1 MYCNLYT
8 NFALFTSPVPAVQ
21 ESSLDPRPRFEP
33 DGTVLRALAT
43 HAEYDEA
50 VALQDEIWGAGF
62 TDRVPAS
69 ILRVAQKVGGITAA
83 AFDPQGRMLG
93 FVFGLTGVRN
103 GRLVHWSD
111 MLAVR
116 PEARGKQLGEKLKTY
131 QRDLV
136 RAIGVETMFW
146 TFDPLVA
153 RNAHFNLNRLGA
165 RIAEYIPNFYGSNTG
180 SVLHGELPTDRF
192 VAEWAIGSADR
203 ETRADARPPRE
214 RPAADL
220 AHTAVVENGRVRVV
234 EPLPDATR
242 VLVPIPRDI
251 EAALVA
257 SQEAALAWRLATRE
271 AIMHYLALGYQVT
284 AFHRGTDTELPAYE
298 LTRSPSLP
306 A

>member
-1 MYCNLYT
+1 
-8 NFALFTSPVPAVQ
+8 VQ
-21 ESSLDPRPRFEP
+21 ESSLDPDPRFEA
-33 DGTVLRALAT
+33 DGIVLRTLTT
-43 HAEYDEA
+43 HTEYDEA

-69 ILRVAQKVGGITAA
+69 ILRVAQKVGGVTAA

-116 PEARGKQLGEKLKTY
+116 EEARGKQLGERLKNY

-136 RAIGVETMFW
+136 RAIGIETMFW

-153 RNAHFNLNRLGA
+153 RNAHFNLNKLGA

-180 SVLHGELPTDRF
+180 SILHGALPTDRF
-192 VAEWAIGSADR
+192 VAEWQIGSTDR
-203 ETRADARPPRE
+203 GTPADANPPRE
-214 RPAADL
+214 RPAADV
-220 AHTAVVENGRVRVV
+220 ARTAVVENGRVRVV
-234 EPLPDATR
+234 ERLPDSTR

-251 EAALVA
+251 EAALGA

-271 AIMHYLALGYQVT
+271 AITHYQALGYQVT
-284 AFHRGTDTELPAYE
+284 AFHRATDTELPAYE
-298 LTRSPSLP
+298 LTRSSSLP

>member
-1 MYCNLYT
+1 MH
-8 NFALFTSPVPAVQ
+8 
-21 ESSLDPRPRFEP
+21 ESSLAPRPRYEA
-33 DGTVLRALAT
+33 DGIVLRTLAAN
-43 HAEYDEA
+43 HEYDEA

-69 ILRVAQKVGGITAA
+69 ILRVGQKVGGVTAG

-93 FVFGLTGVRN
+93 FVFGLTGIRD
-103 GRLVHWSD
+103 GRPVHWSD

-116 PEARGKQLGEKLKTY
+116 EEARGKQLGEKLKNY

-136 RAIGVETMFW
+136 RAVGVETMFW

-180 SVLHGELPTDRF
+180 SILHGALPTDRF
-192 VAEWAIGSADR
+192 VAEWQLASGDR
-203 ETRADARPPRE
+203 KTRDAAPSQRDRPADAAR
-214 RPAADL
+214 
-220 AHTAVVENGRVRVV
+220 TAVVENGRVRVV
-234 EPLPDATR
+234 EPLPDAAR
-242 VLVPIPRDI
+242 VLVPVPRDI
-251 EAALVA
+251 EALLGAR
-257 SQEAALAWRLATRE
+257 QEAALAWRLATRE

-284 AFHRGTDTELPAYE
+284 AFDRGTENELPAYE
-298 LTRSPSLP
+298 LTHSPSWP

>member
-1 MYCNLYT
+1 
-8 NFALFTSPVPAVQ
+8 VQ
-21 ESSLDPRPRFEP
+21 ESSLDPRPRFEA
-33 DGTVLRALAT
+33 DGIVIRPLAT
-43 HAEYDEA
+43 NAEYDEA

-69 ILRVAQKVGGITAA
+69 ILRVGQKVGGVTAA
-83 AFDPQGRMLG
+83 AFGPNGRMLG
-93 FVFGLTGVRN
+93 FVFGLTGVRD

-116 PEARGKQLGEKLKTY
+116 EEARGKQLGEKLKLY

-136 RAIGVETMFW
+136 HAIGVETMFW

-180 SVLHGELPTDRF
+180 SILHGALPTDRF
-192 VAEWAIGSADR
+192 VAEWSLAPAAGSRRNAGSS
-203 ETRADARPPRE
+203 RPE
-214 RPAADL
+214 RPAPDMAR
-220 AHTAVVENGRVRVV
+220 TAVVENGRVRVV
-234 EPLPDATR
+234 EPLPDAACI
-242 VLVPIPRDI
+242 LVPIPHDI

-271 AIMHYLALGYQVT
+271 AIMHYFALGYQVT
-284 AFHRGTDTELPAYE
+284 AFHRATERELPAYE
-298 LTRSPSLP
+298 LTRSPS
-306 A
+306 ATK